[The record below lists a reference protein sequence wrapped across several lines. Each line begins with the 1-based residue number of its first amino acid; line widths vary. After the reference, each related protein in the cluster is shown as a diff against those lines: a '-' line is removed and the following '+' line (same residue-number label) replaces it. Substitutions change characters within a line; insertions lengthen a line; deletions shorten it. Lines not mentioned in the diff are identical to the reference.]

1 MFKCDCELCQEE
13 AKISNDDES
22 YEKFENLH
30 EKVKKFEE
38 KKKQLLAYDAP
49 TYLTNLT
56 TYLSNVLDVGLYKDI
71 KHYQIYKQF
80 IELHKSE
87 ISCYKEMYELAQISK
102 EPSRFMPSYYTI
114 IIKVIGAGFSSA
126 LKGYSMA
133 IDPNDTNNMRFF
145 KAACQKFSKIGSEM
159 SEDMCGSNS
168 VLTKKWKERNDLER
182 WMEQDESL
190 WYKFY

>member
-1 MFKCDCELCQEE
+1 MLFQLVLELKRPGSIILAVSNQSCIFLQAEKCLPKKRFKDRDTRQNILSSIFLFKCDCGLCQEE

-102 EPSRFMPSYYTI
+102 EPSSLCLITTQL
-114 IIKVIGAGFSSA
+114 SS
-126 LKGYSMA
+126 KS
-133 IDPNDTNNMRFF
+133 
-145 KAACQKFSKIGSEM
+145 
-159 SEDMCGSNS
+159 
-168 VLTKKWKERNDLER
+168 
-182 WMEQDESL
+182 
-190 WYKFY
+190 